1 MFDTFKALQ
10 ATGLPVNVIAQQLGC
25 NRRRLDKWAKQSQLP
40 ARQKMHPSPGSAE
53 TFREFLRQRWD
64 AGYRNGRLLLNEL
77 RAFGYTGTYK
87 AIGKI
92 VSPWRQGNVDFER
105 TANDGTI
112 PAPPSPVLTDPTQR
126 QISPHI
132 AATLLTIPRPDLTT
146 GNAQIV
152 DALKVGCPGYAVM
165 RSLMGFRALLK
176 QVPPTPGTTA
186 PPRTVSALHRWMAR
200 ARATGIALIQN
211 FESRLQ
217 GDILAVEAAVTE
229 PWSNGPVE
237 GQVNRLKTIKRQMYG
252 RAGVELLRARLI
264 PLFVRPMI
272 VQQD

>member
-1 MFDTFKALQ
+1 M
-10 ATGLPVNVIAQQLGC
+10 
-25 NRRRLDKWAKQSQLP
+25 
-40 ARQKMHPSPGSAE
+40 
-53 TFREFLRQRWD
+53 
-64 AGYRNGRLLLNEL
+64 
-77 RAFGYTGTYK
+77 
-87 AIGKI
+87 
-92 VSPWRQGNVDFER
+92 SPWRQGNVDFEQ
-105 TANDGTI
+105 AADVITI
-112 PAPPSPVLTDPTQR
+112 PAPPPPVLTDPTQR
-126 QISPHI
+126 QISPQI
-132 AATLLTIPRPDLTT
+132 AATLLTIPRPDLTA

-165 RSLMGFRALLK
+165 RSLMMGFRALLK
-176 QVPPTPGTTA
+176 QSPPAPGTA
-186 PPRTVSALHRWMAR
+186 AQRTVSALHQWMAR

-264 PLFVRPMI
+264 PLSP
-272 VQQD
+272 